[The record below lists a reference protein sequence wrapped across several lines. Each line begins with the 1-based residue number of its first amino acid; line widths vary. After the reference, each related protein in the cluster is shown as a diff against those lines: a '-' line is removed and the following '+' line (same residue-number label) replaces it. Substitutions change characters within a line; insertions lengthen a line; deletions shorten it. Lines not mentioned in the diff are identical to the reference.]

1 MDRYAFYSNVERYK
15 DANPEEHEKDAIKH
29 YGIMGQKWG
38 QRRWQNP
45 DGTFNQAGKE
55 RYFGS
60 SKNEKNPDGAIGNS
74 SNKKNPSGNMEGS
87 VADHFHKNVYLK
99 TDKNTFKKI
108 KKYPDIYDTEG
119 LTDKEILQAI
129 RRVPKIPYSAEYGRQ
144 IREELYRAQMNKK
157 RAKYYDDNSKD
168 VSEEENIEDQKIE
181 GFDPKDN
188 KYLNNDGTLTKKS
201 EEALNKIADK
211 TGLRKGEYSWEN
223 ELDTI
228 LKSDEEYYDNKAKSI
243 IAANMDN
250 IVKMVKALDDN
261 DTEKYMKIRNENFTD
276 DMEKDISEKFV
287 NDIRVI
293 HSIYNDREQIIKD
306 VDESLGK
313 NVKQYLEKDNS
324 LEYTYK
330 NYKDGK
336 PDFISISD
344 FKNYGKKEPSKA
356 TESAKEIEKN
366 AEKHFDNILDKLYSS
381 LSSNGK
387 LETWDEDHNN
397 MTKSDF
403 KNYLKDQKYKLV
415 NSGSI
420 EDNGSIML
428 YLNDADLFWGH
439 VFCVDYNP
447 LTGSFEYYGL
457 EG

>member
-1 MDRYAFYSNVERYK
+1 MNRYAFYSNVERYK

-60 SKNEKNPDGAIGNS
+60 GKNEKNPDGVIGNS

-87 VADHFHKNVYLK
+87 
-99 TDKNTFKKI
+99 
-108 KKYPDIYDTEG
+108 
-119 LTDKEILQAI
+119 
-129 RRVPKIPYSAEYGRQ
+129 
-144 IREELYRAQMNKK
+144 
-157 RAKYYDDNSKD
+157 
-168 VSEEENIEDQKIE
+168 
-181 GFDPKDN
+181 DPKGN

-228 LKSDEEYYDNKAKSI
+228 LKSDEEYYNNKAKSV

-250 IVKMVKALDDN
+250 ILKMVKALDDN

-276 DMEKDISEKFV
+276 DMEKDISEQFV
-287 NDIRVI
+287 NDIRVM

-313 NVKQYLEKDNS
+313 NIKQYLEKDNS
-324 LEYTYK
+324 LEYEYK

-366 AEKHFDNILDKLYSS
+366 AEKHFDNILDKLYNE

-387 LETWDEDHNN
+387 LQVWDENN
-397 MTKSDF
+397 ENMSKSDF

-420 EDNGSIML
+420 QDDGNLML
-428 YLNDADLFWGH
+428 YLNDGNLFWGH
-439 VFCVDYNP
+439 VFSIDYNP
-447 LTGSFEYYGL
+447 LTGYFEYYGI